1 MIKILGRQNSVNV
14 QKVMWCTAE
23 LNLEVTRTDVGGAFG
38 GNNTDEY
45 LAMNPNGLVPT
56 MIDGE
61 TVLWESNTI
70 VRYLCESNPES
81 SWYPT
86 TIDKRGQASQWMD
99 WYLTRLHP
107 SMTVIFWT
115 LIRTAVEDRDLRALE
130 KAIIAAGD
138 IWAIVDQHLSRQDF
152 MTGPEPTMGDIPL
165 GCAAYRWHEMDF
177 ERPDLPNLTAW
188 YQRLNSRPAY
198 QQHVMLP
205 LT

>member
-1 MIKILGRQNSVNV
+1 MIKILGRPNSINV
-14 QKVMWCTAE
+14 QKVMRCAAE
-23 LNLEVTRTDVGGAFG
+23 LNLEVNRTDIGGAFG
-38 GNNTDEY
+38 GNDSDDY
-45 LAMNPNGLVPT
+45 LAMNPNGLIPT

-70 VRYLCESNPES
+70 VRYLCESNPNS
-81 SWYPT
+81 PWYPA

-115 LIRTAVEDRDLRALE
+115 LVRTAEPDRDLEALE
-130 KAIIAAGD
+130 KAIATASE
-138 IWAIVDQHLSRQDF
+138 IWAIADKHLSGQSF
-152 MTGPEPTMGDIPL
+152 ITGSEPAMGDIPL
-165 GCAAYRWHEMDF
+165 GCAAYRWHEMNF
-177 ERPDLPNLTAW
+177 NKPDLPNIKAW